1 LSLGLNL
8 KLNKTDFYYLI
19 RLFISILI
27 GVFVVKDK
35 ISEGNI
41 RQKNK
46 ALIFNAAKEE
56 FVTYGFKGA
65 SIKRIAERANIP
77 RANIHYYFQDKTD
90 LYQQLLS
97 NIIAVWNTDYDTLNA
112 DQEPKVAL
120 RAYIRAK
127 VMHSKNDPYSSRIF
141 ASELIHGA
149 PVLNDYL
156 NNDFKAWLQS
166 KVAVIDIWIE
176 KGLIDK
182 VNPHH
187 LLFLIWSSTQHY
199 ADFNVQVLA
208 ALDKETMSDDDF
220 EAVVVS
226 LTQIIL
232 KGCGIE

>member
-1 LSLGLNL
+1 MAKGKVL
-8 KLNKTDFYYLI
+8 
-19 RLFISILI
+19 
-27 GVFVVKDK
+27 
-35 ISEGNI
+35 EGSI

-65 SIKRIAERANIP
+65 SIKRIAERANIA
-77 RANIHYYFQDKTD
+77 RANIHYYFKDKTD

-97 NIIAVWNTDYDTLNA
+97 NIIEVWNTDYDTLNA
-112 DQEPKVAL
+112 DHDPKIAL
-120 RAYIRAK
+120 SAYIRAK

-156 NNDFKAWLQS
+156 NSDFKAWLQS
-166 KVAVIDIWIE
+166 KVAVIDTWVE
-176 KGLIDK
+176 KGLIDA

-208 ALDKETMSDDDF
+208 ALDKKAMNDDDF
-220 EAVVVS
+220 EEVVVS
-226 LTQIIL
+226 LTHIIL
-232 KGCGIE
+232 KGCGIK

>member
-1 LSLGLNL
+1 MKKS
-8 KLNKTDFYYLI
+8 K
-19 RLFISILI
+19 
-27 GVFVVKDK
+27 V
-35 ISEGNI
+35 SEGNI

-65 SIKRIAERANIP
+65 SIKRIAERAKIP

-97 NIIAVWNTDYDTLNA
+97 NIISVWNTDYDTLNSE
-112 DQEPKVAL
+112 QEPKAAL
-120 RAYIRAK
+120 SAYIRAK

-149 PVLNDYL
+149 PVLNEYL
-156 NNDFKAWLQS
+156 NSDFKVWLQT
-166 KVAVIDIWIE
+166 KVAVINTWIE
-176 KGLIDK
+176 QKLIDK
-182 VNPHH
+182 VNPYH

-208 ALDKETMSDDDF
+208 ALDKKAMNDDDF
-220 EAVVVS
+220 EAIVGS

>member
-1 LSLGLNL
+1 MS
-8 KLNKTDFYYLI
+8 KA
-19 RLFISILI
+19 
-27 GVFVVKDK
+27 K

-46 ALIFNAAKEE
+46 AIIFSAAKEE

-65 SIKRIAERANIP
+65 SIKRIAERAKIA

-97 NIIAVWNTDYDTLNA
+97 NIIEVWNTDYDTLNA

-120 RAYIRAK
+120 SAYIRAK
-127 VMHSKNDPYSSRIF
+127 VMHSKNDPDSSRIF

-156 NNDFKAWLQS
+156 NTDFKTWLQS
-166 KVAVIDIWIE
+166 KVAVIDTWIE

-187 LLFLIWSSTQHY
+187 LLFMIWSSTQHY

-208 ALDKETMSDDDF
+208 ALDKDSMSNDDF
-220 EAVVVS
+220 EEVVSS
-226 LTQIIL
+226 LTQVIL
-232 KGCGIE
+232 KGCGIK